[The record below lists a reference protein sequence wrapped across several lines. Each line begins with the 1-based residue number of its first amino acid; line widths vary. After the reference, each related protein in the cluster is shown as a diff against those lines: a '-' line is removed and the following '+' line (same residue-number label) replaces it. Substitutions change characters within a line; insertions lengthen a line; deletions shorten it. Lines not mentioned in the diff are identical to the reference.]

1 MAAHLRTTGDV
12 GISLREL
19 AAIAGTSHF
28 LLSYYFGSRHG
39 VLGAVL
45 HRLRGQDVRTVFEGS
60 PSRRAALVAAWR
72 HYTGPAGSLEL
83 RLFHYLAGLAAG
95 NAQEHAAFVEG
106 VVSLWTDPLTAMGL
120 EEGLSPEQAAREAR
134 YLIGAQRGLLLDWV
148 LTQDDET
155 ERAYMALLDAIL
167 CDQ

>member
-1 MAAHLRTTGDV
+1 MAAHLRATGDV

-28 LLSYYFGSRHG
+28 LLSYHFGSRHG

-45 HRLRGQDVRTVFEGS
+45 HQLRGQDVRVVFEKS
-60 PSRRAALVAAWR
+60 PSRRAAMESAWR

-83 RLFHYLAGLAAG
+83 RLFYHLVGLAAG
-95 NAQEHAAFVEG
+95 NAEEHAAFVEG
-106 VVSLWTDPLTAMGL
+106 VVSLWTDPLTKMGL
-120 EEGLSPEQAAREAR
+120 EEGLSLEESALQAR

-148 LTQDDET
+148 LTQDDKAEG
-155 ERAYMALLDAIL
+155 AYMALLDAIL
-167 CDQ
+167 